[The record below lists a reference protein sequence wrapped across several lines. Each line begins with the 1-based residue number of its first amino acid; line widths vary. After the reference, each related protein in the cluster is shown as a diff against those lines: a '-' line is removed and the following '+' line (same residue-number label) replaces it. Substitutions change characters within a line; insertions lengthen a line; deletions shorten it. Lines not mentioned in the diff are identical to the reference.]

1 MKRLKYLWILLS
13 FVSVFSLAV
22 IFPNLAYSEKG
33 TVIRVAGDK
42 NFPPFE
48 FVNNQGDYIGFNI
61 DVMKALASKKGI
73 RIEFHPMSWNEAVE
87 ALKDGRVEA
96 IQGMKYSAGRSEVF
110 RFSDPYFTSSQGIF
124 VLKDNLSIRRLQD
137 LEGKRVAVQKGDI
150 ANDLLSKLN
159 RLEFIKTDSQ
169 QEAIQLLVEG
179 KVDAFVG
186 NRITGQYF
194 IQNSNQQDLIKIV
207 GEPIDPTAYG
217 IAVLPRNK
225 ELLDTL
231 NDGISQIKSDGT
243 YKKIEQHWFG
253 EYIMPSTL
261 KLREALVYVECG
273 LIITCCVIFAVVW
286 WNRVLKREVA
296 KRTAEI
302 AAMNKKLEDKMGLLE
317 ENVFFQQQLLD
328 STYSCFITLNESA
341 AISMMN
347 QRAIDYLGLK
357 EDLVGKRLV
366 DTLIAD
372 FIPVQEVEEALQH
385 KRVYLQ
391 KEVLWQSDT
400 TSERSQKRCISYS
413 IYPIVTTS
421 GEIAGAVLNFTD
433 ITEQKE
439 FEQKL
444 AQEDRLRSLGRL
456 MLGIAHEIRNP
467 LTSILTYTELL
478 PKKFDNPEF
487 RTFFALQVS
496 SEITRLNSLV
506 SDLLD
511 YARPR
516 KSEPSV
522 FSVSEVVT
530 SILQLFKQK
539 ISEKAIR
546 ISLELDEKLEVT
558 ADKQQIK
565 QVLMNIIL
573 NAIQAV
579 ENNGKLTITGSCKE
593 GLTVIEIADNGCGI
607 AEEEFS
613 KIFEPFY
620 SKKANGVGLGLPIS
634 YQLVK
639 ENQGTID
646 VISLKD
652 SGTTMIV
659 TLPGP
664 ERRPQEPCTM

>member
-1 MKRLKYLWILLS
+1 MKRHKYLRILQS
-13 FVSVFSLAV
+13 VVSVFSLVV
-22 IFPNLAYSEKG
+22 IFPYMAHSENG

-48 FVNNQGDYIGFNI
+48 FIGNTGDYIGFNI

-73 RIEFHPMSWNEAVE
+73 RIEFYPMSWNEAVE
-87 ALKDGRVEA
+87 ALKAGRVEA
-96 IQGMKYSAGRSEVF
+96 IQGMKYSPGRGEVF

-124 VLKDNLSIRRLQD
+124 VLKDNLNIRELQD

-150 ANDLLSKLN
+150 ANDLLGKLN

-169 QEAIQLLVEG
+169 QEAIQLLVDG

-225 ELLDTL
+225 ALLDAL
-231 NDGISQIKSDGT
+231 NDGISQIKNDGT

-253 EYIMPSTL
+253 EYIMPSAL
-261 KLREALVYVECG
+261 KLREALVYFECG
-273 LIITCCVIFAVVW
+273 FIITCCLVLAVVW

-302 AAMNKKLEDKMGLLE
+302 AAINKKLEDKMGLLE

-347 QRAIDYLGLK
+347 QRAIDYLGLQ
-357 EDLVGKRLV
+357 ENLVGKKLAN
-366 DTLIAD
+366 TLIAD
-372 FIPVQEVEEALQH
+372 FIPVLEVEEALQH

-391 KEVLWQSDT
+391 KEVLWQCDM
-400 TSERSQKRCISYS
+400 TSERSHKRCITYS
-413 IYPIVTTS
+413 IHPIATTS

-467 LTSILTYTELL
+467 LTSILAYTELL

-506 SDLLD
+506 NDLLD

-522 FSVSEVVT
+522 FSVLEVVT
-530 SILQLFKQK
+530 SILQLFRQK
-539 ISEKAIR
+539 INEKDIH
-546 ISLELDEKLEVT
+546 IDLELDEKLEVI

-579 ENNGKLTITGSCKE
+579 ENNGKLKITGSCK
-593 GLTVIEIADNGCGI
+593 GGVTVIEIADDGCGI

-620 SKKANGVGLGLPIS
+620 SNKANGTGLGLPIS

-639 ENQGTID
+639 ENLGTID
-646 VISLKD
+646 VISTKE

-664 ERRPQEPCTM
+664 ERRP